1 MWLVNLYIKIISY
14 LRCPIATATT
24 TVATNVVFIAADP
37 GAHAP
42 QLEAATL
49 HDVTE
54 AVAGVANVLQTDND
68 ACPEAVA
75 GVANGNDRP
84 A

>member
-1 MWLVNLYIKIISY
+1 MWLVNLYNKIISY
-14 LRCPIATATT
+14 LRCPIATVATT
-24 TVATNVVFIAADP
+24 VVFIAADP

-54 AVAGVANVLQTDND
+54 AVAGVANGPH
-68 ACPEAVA
+68 A
-75 GVANGNDRP
+75 GNDRP

>member
-1 MWLVNLYIKIISY
+1 MWLVNLYNKIISY

-24 TVATNVVFIAADP
+24 VATIVVFIAADP
-37 GAHAP
+37 GAQAP
-42 QLEAATL
+42 QIEAATL

-54 AVAGVANVLQTDND
+54 AAAGVANVLQTGND

>member
-1 MWLVNLYIKIISY
+1 MWLVNLYNKIISY

-24 TVATNVVFIAADP
+24 TATTTVATIVVFIAADP
-37 GAHAP
+37 GAQAP
-42 QLEAATL
+42 QIEAATL

-68 ACPEAVA
+68 
-75 GVANGNDRP
+75 RP
-84 A
+84 T